1 VQNKSFYFFL
11 LITIAVTIK
20 ATAAMRYM
28 MYCCGPDEGVPVSP
42 DADTKIAS
50 DEKFIKTAI
59 IKDAPFMLLPSFR
72 VNRQRAARYFPS
84 LILLNIKRSLRRI
97 AIHIILYHIKY
108 KFATLKI

>member
-1 VQNKSFYFFL
+1 
-11 LITIAVTIK
+11 
-20 ATAAMRYM
+20 